1 MNKKTLTIALITFAI
16 FLGGWL
22 FYTFWPGTPEEPSH
36 QLDLTDLKP
45 AGTPSPMGFT
55 GLTFSTYQGEGLQS
69 RVKIKE
75 IRSAP
80 RKLYIFRIRTINELL
95 MNHVEVEIFQN
106 EKEKSIDLLPMAEM
120 QDRVS
125 GAGMVKGMGRITQGH
140 ILGFTAIVKKNGQ
153 ETLRVEASEATIDF
167 SKHKMIMLNANLIQ
181 LSSHR
186 HISSNRIDWDSKE
199 RRFIIPGEYRE
210 RLGEKVTKGSAVIAD
225 SHLAMVKIP
234 QTKKSRN

>member
-22 FYTFWPGTPEEPSH
+22 FYTFWPGTPEQSY
-36 QLDLTDLKP
+36 QLDVTNLKS
-45 AGTPSPMGFT
+45 AGAPPPMEFT
-55 GLTFSTYQGEGLQS
+55 GLTFSTYQGKELQS

-75 IRSAP
+75 MRAAP

-95 MNHVEVEIFQN
+95 MSQVEVEIFQN

-125 GAGMVKGMGRITQGH
+125 GAVMVKGMGRITQGH
-140 ILGFTAIVKKNGQ
+140 ILGFTAIVKENNQ
-153 ETLRVEASEATIDF
+153 ETLRVMASEATIDF
-167 SKHKMIMLNANLIQ
+167 SKHKMTMLNANLIQ
-181 LSSHR
+181 PGSQR
-186 HISSNRIDWDSKE
+186 TISSNRIDWDSTE

-210 RLGEKVTKGSAVIAD
+210 RTGEKVTKGSAVIAD

-234 QTKKSRN
+234 QEKKSRN